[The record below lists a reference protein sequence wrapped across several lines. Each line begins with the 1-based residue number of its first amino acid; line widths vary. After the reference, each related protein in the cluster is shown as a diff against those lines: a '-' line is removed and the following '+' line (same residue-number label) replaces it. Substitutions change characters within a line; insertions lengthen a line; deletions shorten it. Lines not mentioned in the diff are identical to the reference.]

1 MIKNRDEKINQIVS
15 TIKDNISQT
24 NDVYRSGPDLY
35 FYKRSMYL
43 RKKSNNISDFLKN
56 DYNLEILY
64 ATLVSWD
71 MNSRAAKMKY
81 FDEFKNNILSCLN
94 QFEQLEKYEN
104 DGNSNIEEMIDILG
118 IIYTNLNLMKTASQL
133 VSNSKLLHF
142 LFPNMLMPMDRRNT
156 LNYLYGNTSESPNKY
171 IEIIRLSYE
180 IMNEHEYFETY
191 MDDGWNTSVPKL
203 IDNAIILLVGISI
216 KNT

>member
-1 MIKNRDEKINQIVS
+1 MIKNRDEKINQIIS

-24 NDVYRSGPDLY
+24 DGINRSGPDLY
-35 FYKRSMYL
+35 FYKRSMQL
-43 RKKSNNISDFLKN
+43 RKKSNNISDFLKS

-81 FDEFKNNILSCLN
+81 FDEFKNNVLSCLN

-104 DGNSNIEEMIDILG
+104 DGNSNIEEMIDILE
-118 IIYTNLNLMKTASQL
+118 IIYNRLNLMITKSQL
-133 VSNSKLLHF
+133 VSNSKFLHF
-142 LFPNMLMPMDRRNT
+142 LFPNILMPMDGLNT
-156 LNYLYGNTSESPNKY
+156 LNYLYGNTGESPNKY

-180 IMNEHEYFETY
+180 IMNKHEIFEKY
-191 MDDGWNTSVPKL
+191 IDNDWNTSVPKL
-203 IDNAIILLVGISI
+203 IDNAIISLVE
-216 KNT
+216 